1 MGSGKI
7 SQADRTAMERES
19 SLDKQIDDAAV
30 QRYFDGADGTAPA
43 AMSMMAHEYNLPS
56 NAVAYRLGK
65 ELRTINPW
73 LNGVSKSGRVLDVGC
88 GAGAWVEIFALHYRS
103 VIGVERSYAMVED
116 AKKRVSHLS
125 NAQILQGDGRQD
137 LPAGPFDLI
146 FLGGLCM
153 YLGDNDVVALLHSL
167 KSRLSEGGTIILRES
182 TVREGVQFA
191 EGEYQAVYRSVE
203 RYQKLFGEAEIS
215 HVEVRRNGGYT
226 CMEIA
231 EEAVE
236 FRRKWLPFLPK
247 DSNLSG
253 YLTWWLLRLA
263 SPITFWALPRA
274 LSGLNVAWPRLQNH
288 FFKLNPTG

>member
-1 MGSGKI
+1 
-7 SQADRTAMERES
+7 MERES

-30 QRYFDGADGTAPA
+30 QRYFDGANGTAPA

-73 LNGVSKSGRVLDVGC
+73 LNAVSKSGRVLDVGC
-88 GAGAWVEIFALHYRS
+88 GAGAWVEIFARRYQS
-103 VIGVERSYAMVED
+103 VIGVERSHAMVED
-116 AKKRVSHLS
+116 AKKRVSQLS

-153 YLGDNDVVALLHSL
+153 YLGDNDVVALLNSL

-203 RYQKLFGEAEIS
+203 SYQKLFGEAEIS
-215 HVEVRRNGGYT
+215 NVEVRRNAGYT
-226 CMEIA
+226 SMEIA
-231 EEAVE
+231 EEAVVY
-236 FRRKWLPFLPK
+236 RRKWLPFLPK
-247 DSNLSG
+247 DSNLFG
-253 YLTWWLLRLA
+253 YLTWWMLRLA

>member
-1 MGSGKI
+1 
-7 SQADRTAMERES
+7 MERES

-30 QRYFDGADGTAPA
+30 QRYFDGANGTAPA

-73 LNGVSKSGRVLDVGC
+73 LNAVSKSGRVLDVGC
-88 GAGAWVEIFALHYRS
+88 GAGAWVEIFARRYHS
-103 VIGVERSYAMVED
+103 VIGVERSHAMVED
-116 AKKRVSHLS
+116 AKKRVSQLS

-153 YLGDNDVVALLHSL
+153 YLGDNDVVALLNSL

-203 RYQKLFGEAEIS
+203 SYQKLFGEAEIS
-215 HVEVRRNGGYT
+215 NVEVRRNAGYT
-226 CMEIA
+226 SMEIA
-231 EEAVE
+231 EEAVVY
-236 FRRKWLPFLPK
+236 RRKWLPFLPK
-247 DSNLSG
+247 DSNLFG

>member
-73 LNGVSKSGRVLDVGC
+73 LNAVSKSGRVLDVGC
-88 GAGAWVEIFALHYRS
+88 GAGAWVEIFARRYQS
-103 VIGVERSYAMVED
+103 VIGVERSHAMVED
-116 AKKRVSHLS
+116 AKKRVSQLS

-153 YLGDNDVVALLHSL
+153 YLGDNDVVALLNSL

-203 RYQKLFGEAEIS
+203 SYQKLFGEAEIS
-215 HVEVRRNGGYT
+215 NVEVRRNAGYT
-226 CMEIA
+226 SMEIA
-231 EEAVE
+231 EEAVVY
-236 FRRKWLPFLPK
+236 RRKWLPFLPK
-247 DSNLSG
+247 DSNLFG

>member
-1 MGSGKI
+1 
-7 SQADRTAMERES
+7 MERES

-30 QRYFDGADGTAPA
+30 QRYFDGANGTAPA

-73 LNGVSKSGRVLDVGC
+73 LNAVSKSGRVLDVGC
-88 GAGAWVEIFALHYRS
+88 GAGAWVEIFARRYQS
-103 VIGVERSYAMVED
+103 VIGVERSHAMVED
-116 AKKRVSHLS
+116 ANKRVSQLS

-153 YLGDNDVVALLHSL
+153 YLGDNDVVALLNSL

-203 RYQKLFGEAEIS
+203 SYQKLFGEAEIS
-215 HVEVRRNGGYT
+215 NVEVRRNAGYT
-226 CMEIA
+226 SMEIA
-231 EEAVE
+231 EEAVVY
-236 FRRKWLPFLPK
+236 RRKWLPFLPK
-247 DSNLSG
+247 DSNLFG

>member
-88 GAGAWVEIFALHYRS
+88 GAGAWVEIFALRYRS

-203 RYQKLFGEAEIS
+203 RYQKLCGEAEIS

-231 EEAVE
+231 EEAGE

-288 FFKLNPTG
+288 FFKMNPTG

>member
-1 MGSGKI
+1 
-7 SQADRTAMERES
+7 MERES

-30 QRYFDGADGTAPA
+30 QRYFDGANGTAPA

-73 LNGVSKSGRVLDVGC
+73 LNAVSKSGRVLDGGW
-88 GAGAWVEIFALHYRS
+88 GAGAWVEIFARRYQS
-103 VIGVERSYAMVED
+103 VIGVERSHAMVED
-116 AKKRVSHLS
+116 AKKRVSQLS

-153 YLGDNDVVALLHSL
+153 YLGDNDVVALLNSL

-203 RYQKLFGEAEIS
+203 SYQKLFGEAEIS
-215 HVEVRRNGGYT
+215 NVEVRRNAGYT
-226 CMEIA
+226 SKEIA
-231 EEAVE
+231 EEAVVY
-236 FRRKWLPFLPK
+236 RRKWLPFLPK
-247 DSNLSG
+247 DSNLFG